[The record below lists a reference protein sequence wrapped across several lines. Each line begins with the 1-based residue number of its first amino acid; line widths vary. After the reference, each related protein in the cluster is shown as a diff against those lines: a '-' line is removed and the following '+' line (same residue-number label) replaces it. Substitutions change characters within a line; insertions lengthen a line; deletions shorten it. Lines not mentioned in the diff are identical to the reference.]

1 MRIIG
6 GRLGGRLL
14 IEPTPHIKR
23 FLRPMR
29 EAVRAALFDILGD
42 FVLKARFLD
51 LFAGTGSIGLEAL
64 SRGAQWCVF
73 VDSSEQACQ
82 IIRENLKN
90 LGLDT
95 QASVYQLDALKAIEL
110 FHRQGERF
118 DLVFIGPPYGKGL
131 AHKALM
137 QLSDHPILAPGAL
150 VVTEIFKKEQT
161 QTEYGL
167 LRSFDVRTYGDNRL
181 WFYRWEALEYNKS
194 IKEGVAR

>member
-14 IEPTPHIKR
+14 IEPTPQIKK

-42 FVLKARFLD
+42 SVIDACFLD

-64 SRGAQWCVF
+64 SRGARSCAF

-90 LGLDT
+90 LDLERY
-95 QASVYQLDALKAIEL
+95 ASVYQLDALKAVEI
-110 FHRQGERF
+110 FHRQGQQF
-118 DLVFIGPPYGKGL
+118 DLVFIGPPYGRGL
-131 AHKALM
+131 AHETLV
-137 QLSDHPILAPGAL
+137 QLAAHPILSPGAL
-150 VVTEIFKKEQT
+150 IVTEIFKKEQV
-161 QTEYGL
+161 QMEYGL
-167 LRSFDVRTYGDNRL
+167 LKSFDERTYGDNHL
-181 WFYRWEALEYNKS
+181 WFYRWEAL
-194 IKEGVAR
+194 G

>member
-14 IEPTPHIKR
+14 LEPTPQIKR

-29 EAVRAALFDILGD
+29 EAVRAALFDILND
-42 FVLKARFLD
+42 SVTEARFLD

-64 SRGAQWCVF
+64 SRGARACVF

-90 LGLDT
+90 LDLERC
-95 QASVYQLDALKAIEL
+95 ASVYQLDALKAVEM
-110 FHRQGERF
+110 FHRQGQRF

-131 AHKALM
+131 AHKTLAHIAA
-137 QLSDHPILAPGAL
+137 HPILSPGAL
-150 VVTEIFKKEQT
+150 VVTEIFKKEKVQA
-161 QTEYGL
+161 EYSL
-167 LRSFDVRTYGDNRL
+167 LKSFDGRTYGDNHLR
-181 WFYRWEALEYNKS
+181 FYRWEAL
-194 IKEGVAR
+194 G